1 LISSACRSGG
11 FRNSEAYVRV
21 AYADALL
28 AGGDSDETL
37 RTEGSDMSQAA
48 AEIASGDER
57 VGGGRVAPGKVQEA
71 LVWLREGLELAR

>member
-1 LISSACRSGG
+1 M
-11 FRNSEAYVRV
+11 V

-48 AEIASGDER
+48 AEIVSGDER
-57 VGGGRVAPGKVQEA
+57 VRGGRVALGKVQEA

>member
-1 LISSACRSGG
+1 MISSACRSGG

-57 VGGGRVAPGKVQEA
+57 VMGGRVALGKVQEA